1 MSNVSITP
9 YFPLCRVNI
18 FGQDVT
24 EEKSFIYMRPDK
36 RYKPVCSICKR
47 RCDTVHKWVKRPIRD
62 LYFGTAQVTI
72 ECIYRQIFCMKCG
85 IIIVEDLEF
94 FEPSRRVTKRLARA
108 IHDLCKVLTIQDVA
122 RYFGLD
128 WKTVKNIDKA
138 FLEEKFGQTDYTDLT
153 VLAVD
158 EISIRRGH
166 SYMTV
171 VLDYLTGRV
180 IWMGKGRKAET
191 FMQFFEGMTED
202 QVEKLEAIVMDMWD
216 AYIKAVKTKAPHVK
230 IVFDL
235 FHMVKEFNKVI
246 DRVRIDEF
254 NKASKSDKS
263 VIKGS
268 KYLLLKNSE
277 NISKP
282 EEKEHLDRLLA
293 LNETISEVMIL
304 KDKLKL
310 IWECDSREEAKR
322 QIDEWCALAKAV
334 HHPSVDTF
342 ANRIRRYE
350 YGILNHCDYP
360 IHTSIL
366 EGVNNKIK
374 VIKRKSYGFHDER
387 YFSLKVIQAFST
399 YKLEMSLY

>member
-9 YFPLCRVNI
+9 YFPFCRVNI

-24 EEKSFIYMRPDK
+24 EEKSVIYMRPDK
-36 RYKPVCSICKR
+36 RFKPVCYICKR
-47 RCDTVHKWVKRPIRD
+47 RCNTVHKWVKRPVRD
-62 LYFGTAQVTI
+62 LDFGSAHVTI
-72 ECIYRQIFCMKCG
+72 ECIYRQIFCVKCDS
-85 IIIVEDLEF
+85 IIVEDLEF
-94 FEPSRRVTKRLARA
+94 FEPYRRITKRLARC
-108 IHDLCKVLTIQDVA
+108 IYDLCKVLTVKDVA
-122 RYFGLD
+122 EHFDLN
-128 WKTVKNIDKA
+128 WKTVKDIDKA
-138 FLEEKFGQTDYTDLT
+138 FLEEEFGETDYTDLT

-180 IWMGKGRKAET
+180 IWMSKARKADT
-191 FMQFFEGMTED
+191 LMDFFDGMTKE
-202 QVEKLEAIVMDMWD
+202 QKEHLQAIAMDMWD
-216 AYIKAVKTKAPHVK
+216 PFIKAVQDRVPHVK

-254 NKASKSDKS
+254 NKASESGKS
-263 VIKGS
+263 VIRGS
-268 KYLLLKNSE
+268 KYLLLKNSA
-277 NISKP
+277 NIKND
-282 EEKEHLDRLLA
+282 EEQEHLDCLLK
-293 LNETISEVMIL
+293 LNKTISKVMIL

-310 IWECDSREEAKR
+310 IWGCNSCEEAKL
-322 QIDEWCALAKAV
+322 QIDEWCSLAAVV
-334 HHPSVDTF
+334 HHPSVDAF
-342 ANRIRRYE
+342 VKRIRRYE

-399 YKLEMSLY
+399 YKL